1 MLLDKSKIYDCITF
15 YDENLLVNT
24 RFEILDDVVDYF
36 IICESKY
43 DHRSKE
49 KNINFFLKNKKF
61 QNKIRHIVLE
71 ENFPNLQDPWEIE
84 SYQREMIFRGL
95 YDSNPS
101 DLIMYSDSDEIPNP
115 EILRDYS
122 LNKKFG
128 IFMMKSYVYKINIF
142 NQYESPW
149 EGTKICK
156 KKHLKS
162 FTYLRKKIKKKNITK
177 PFWNIFQEKDISIIS
192 NGGWHFNNLYTPE
205 VISKKLRTF
214 PHREFSGKE
223 FSDISLIKKKIDNLE
238 DLFHRGHSY
247 LKVQIDKSYPGF
259 ILDNLSQFKNFIQ
272 L

>member
-15 YDENLLVNT
+15 YDENLLVNA

-43 DHRSKE
+43 DHRGKAKS
-49 KNINFFLKNKKF
+49 INFFLKNKKF

-84 SYQREMIFRGL
+84 SYQREMIFKGL
-95 YDSNPS
+95 YDSDPR

-115 EILRDYS
+115 EILKNYS

-149 EGTKICK
+149 EGTRICQK
-156 KKHLKS
+156 KFLKS
-162 FTYLRKKIKKKNITK
+162 FTYLRKKIKKKNIAK
-177 PFWNIFQEKDISIIS
+177 PFWNIFLEKDISIIS

-223 FSDISLIKKKIDNLE
+223 FSDINLIKKKIDNLE
-238 DLFHRGHSY
+238 DLFYRGHLY
-247 LKVQIDKSYPGF
+247 LKVQIDNGYPEF
-259 ILDNLSQFKNFIQ
+259 ILNNLSQFKSFIQ

>member
-1 MLLDKSKIYDCITF
+1 MLLDKPKIYDCITF

-36 IICESKY
+36 VICESKY
-43 DHRSKE
+43 DHCGKE

-61 QNKIRHIVLE
+61 KNKIRHIILE

-84 SYQREMIFRGL
+84 SYQREMIFKGL
-95 YDSNPS
+95 YDSDPS

-115 EILRDYS
+115 DILRVYP

-149 EGTKICK
+149 EGTRICQK
-156 KKHLKS
+156 KYLKS

-177 PFWNIFQEKDISIIS
+177 PFWKIFLEKDISIIP

-205 VISKKLRTF
+205 IISKKLKVF
-214 PHREFSGKE
+214 PHREFSSKE
-223 FSDISLIKKKIDNLE
+223 FTDINLIKRKIENLE
-238 DLFHRGHSY
+238 DLFLRGHSY
-247 LKVQIDKSYPGF
+247 QKVQIDVSYPAF
-259 ILDNLSQFKNFIQ
+259 IINNLNEFKNFIQ